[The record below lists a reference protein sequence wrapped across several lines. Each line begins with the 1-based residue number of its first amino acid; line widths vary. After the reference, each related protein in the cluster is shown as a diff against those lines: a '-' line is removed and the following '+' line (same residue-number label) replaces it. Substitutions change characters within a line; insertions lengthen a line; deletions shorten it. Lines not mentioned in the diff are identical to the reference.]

1 MNFNQSNVCLN
12 IDFPCKL
19 IVQKN
24 FTDLIGRVVDVLE
37 DRLRRR
43 LVQSAPKPLGLATGR
58 TMEPIYK
65 SLMARLKSW
74 PDIELEKLV
83 KTWCSFNLD
92 EYVGLSESDDA
103 SYIAYM
109 IRHIGRPLNL
119 APNQMRV
126 PNGRSEDPEKEASSY
141 LEELRNWGGVSIQLL
156 GLGVNGHLGFNEP
169 PCGANVSCR
178 VVSLS
183 YLTRQQNAFAFQ
195 NNPDLVP
202 AKAITLGLE
211 EILLADE
218 IHLIV
223 SGFSKANILSS
234 LLTDSASEKLPASWL
249 RKHPNMFLWAD
260 YEALSGLP
268 PTLLGSNSFVS

>member
-1 MNFNQSNVCLN
+1 M
-12 IDFPCKL
+12 DFPCKL

-126 PNGRSEDPEKEASSY
+126 PNGRSEDPEKEASCY

-183 YLTRQQNAFAFQ
+183 SLTRQQNAFAFQ

-268 PTLLGSNSFVS
+268 PALFGSNSFVS